1 MNAAT
6 ALLLLKLLDVAIA
19 ALAAYPLSQAKFKT
33 MHAQLQKAVGEG
45 RDMTDEEMA
54 GVFSE
59 ADDLYDRIEGAQ
71 DPNIP

>member
-19 ALAAYPLSQAKFKT
+19 ALAGYPLSQAKFKT
-33 MHAQLQKAVGEG
+33 MHAKLQEAVDEG
-45 RDMTDEEMA
+45 RDMTDAEMA

-59 ADDLYDRIEGAQ
+59 AEDLHDRIQGS
-71 DPNIP
+71 